1 MEIGAKNVVTLFEGG
16 DPSLAAATINRL
28 GGQDLAA
35 LFAGADVGLAMF
47 SADLEL
53 VACNALYQSLCGYNP
68 SEASVGANL
77 RTLMQLTLQRQG
89 LGSGSI
95 ERTIDAA
102 IQRLVPGSGV
112 TFRYAA
118 PSGRTVEVRRQR
130 LESGTIVETVRQVE
144 AAAVATDLNSQFVQI
159 AEAARTR
166 MMHALDV
173 MADGFA
179 LYDAQDRLL
188 AYNRKYIDMKP
199 LIADMI
205 VPGVTF
211 QEMMQEAVK
220 RGMYVLNGMSSDAYI
235 QLRFRQRRNPTGPY
249 ETQLSD
255 GRWILVNEKRTADGG
270 TVGIRSDITEM
281 KHREFDL
288 LRISQQLHAK
298 NRHFD
303 AALNNMI
310 QGLCMFD
317 KEQRLIVCNRR
328 YLDMYGFSPDI
339 VKPGIQLVDIMRYSV
354 SLGNYTEEE
363 GQRALAERPDPNRLN
378 KRTTIKQH
386 LRDGRVIAVMNEP
399 LPEGGS
405 IATYQDITELE
416 TSERRMREY
425 TLRLE
430 RSNAE
435 LQEFAY
441 VASHDLQ
448 EPLRKI
454 EAFGDRLNR
463 RYAELLPDEGRM
475 FIDRMQDAAGRM
487 RRLINDL
494 LSYSRV
500 SSKSRPFVP
509 VDLDK
514 VLAEVLSDLQVR
526 IDETRGEIISEK
538 LGTIDADPTLMRQ
551 LLQNLIANALKFRK
565 ADTTPLIK
573 LTAQPG
579 EPISIGPRIVPSI
592 VLTVADNG
600 IGFDNAYK
608 EQIFKIFQRL
618 HGRLEYEGTGV
629 GLATCRKIVE
639 RHLGIID
646 ADGRQGEG
654 ATFTIV
660 LPVNHNQQV
669 PSEIKRAS

>member
-1 MEIGAKNVVTLFEGG
+1 MDLSAQNVVTLFDGTQDG
-16 DPSLAAATINRL
+16 LPIGSSAPI
-28 GGQDLAA
+28 GSPDLAA
-35 LFAGADVGLAMF
+35 LFAGADVGLALF
-47 SADLEL
+47 GSELEL
-53 VACNALYQSLCGYNP
+53 LACNSLYQELCGYLP
-68 SEASVGANL
+68 GEATSGANL
-77 RTLMQLTLQRQG
+77 KKLMRLTLERQG
-89 LGSGSI
+89 VDARAI
-95 ERTIDAA
+95 ERTIDTAVL
-102 IQRLVPGSGV
+102 RLTPGSGV

-118 PSGRTVEVRRQR
+118 PSGNTVEVRRQR
-130 LESGTIVETVRQVE
+130 LESGTVVETVRKVE
-144 AAAVATDLNSQFVQI
+144 AVAATDLNTQFAQI

-188 AYNRKYIDMKP
+188 VYNRKYIEMKP
-199 LIADMI
+199 LIADLI
-205 VPGVTF
+205 VPGASFET
-211 QEMMQEAVK
+211 MMREGVK
-220 RGMYVLNGMSSDAYI
+220 RGMYVLNGMAPDDFVA
-235 QLRFRQRRNPTGPY
+235 LRFRQRRNPTGPY

-339 VKPGIQLVDIMRYSV
+339 VKPGIQLRDIMKYSV
-354 SLGNYTEEE
+354 SLGNYTEDE

-399 LPEGGS
+399 LAEGGS

-416 TSERRMREY
+416 QSQRRMREY
-425 TLRLE
+425 TQKLE
-430 RSNAE
+430 RSNSE

-463 RYAELLPDEGRM
+463 RYGEILPDEGRM
-475 FIDRMQDAAGRM
+475 FIERMQDAASRM

-500 SSKSRPFVP
+500 SSKSRPLVA

-526 IDETRGEIISEK
+526 LDETKANIIADK
-538 LGTIDADPTLMRQ
+538 LGTIEADPTLMRQ
-551 LLQNLIANALKFRK
+551 LLQNLIANALKFSK
-565 ADTTPLIK
+565 AGVVPELRISSR
-573 LTAQPG
+573 AG
-579 EPISIGPRIVPSI
+579 ETVAAGALLVPSLVVTI
-592 VLTVADNG
+592 ADNG

-639 RHLGIID
+639 RHQGTID
-646 ADGRQGEG
+646 ADGRPGEG
-654 ATFTIV
+654 ATFTLV
-660 LPVNHNQQV
+660 LPVRQE
-669 PSEIKRAS
+669 PESENASRS